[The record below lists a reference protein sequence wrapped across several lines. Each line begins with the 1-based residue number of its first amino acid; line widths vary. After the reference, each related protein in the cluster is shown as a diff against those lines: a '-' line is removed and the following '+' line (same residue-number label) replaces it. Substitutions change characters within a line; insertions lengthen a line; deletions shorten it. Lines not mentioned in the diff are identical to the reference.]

1 MFDLPL
7 SEKIL
12 DEIAE
17 REDVPPVDLE
27 PPLYDAIDPEA
38 LDSFFRNHGRETVDS
53 ARQIVF
59 RYAGYDV
66 SVSGDGEV
74 EIEERKQRSDPVHG
88 SATDAIDE

>member
-1 MFDLPL
+1 MSDLPP
-7 SEKIL
+7 SAKVL

-17 REDVPPVDLE
+17 REGVSPVDLE
-27 PPLYDAIDPEA
+27 PPLYDVIDPEA
-38 LDSFFRNHGRETVDS
+38 LDFLFRNHGRETVDS
-53 ARQIVF
+53 VRQIVF

-74 EIEERKQRSDPVHG
+74 GVEERKQRSDPVHG